1 MILVRKGAMTND
13 DRNKISEVADGL
25 DDVAVTV
32 DELKY
37 DPSARLRPGT
47 IDTLKKAIEE
57 ATDAVDELDD
67 QEE

>member
-1 MILVRKGAMTND
+1 MTND
-13 DRNKISEVADGL
+13 EKNKISEVADGL

-37 DPSARLRPGT
+37 DPGARLRPGT
-47 IDTLKKAIEE
+47 IDTLKRAIDE

>member
-1 MILVRKGAMTND
+1 MINEDKK
-13 DRNKISEVADGL
+13 KISEVADGL

-37 DPSARLRPGT
+37 GPTARVRPDA
-47 IDTLKKAIEE
+47 IDTLKKALEE
-57 ATDAVDELDD
+57 ATEAVDELDD